1 MQRSVLPS
9 ATSRLDRRVSQVS
22 NHSLSE
28 TSGRAHLQPEAV
40 EALELPEP
48 PELLE
53 RPTEPLALLAEA
65 DNPVVEDT
73 TRPSIGQA
81 NPS

>member
-1 MQRSVLPS
+1 MQRSVLLL
-9 ATSRLDRRVSQVS
+9 ATSRPDRRVSLAS
-22 NHSLSE
+22 SHSLLE

-40 EALELPEP
+40 EALELPEF

-73 TRPSIGQA
+73 TQPSIGQA